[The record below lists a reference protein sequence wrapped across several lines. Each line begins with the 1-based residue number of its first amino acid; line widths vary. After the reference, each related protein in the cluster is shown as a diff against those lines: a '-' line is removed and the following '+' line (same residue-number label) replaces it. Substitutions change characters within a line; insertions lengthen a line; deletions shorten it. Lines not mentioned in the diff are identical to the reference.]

1 MFALPIT
8 GLLMSSAAGF
18 SVSFFGLFPLPD
30 FVPHDD
36 YLFQRLIWIHKWL
49 GYALIVCTLI
59 HVGAALRHHF
69 MFRDDTLRRML
80 P

>member
-1 MFALPIT
+1 LGNLFAA
-8 GLLMSSAAGF
+8 SAK
-18 SVSFFGLFPLPD
+18 PKR

-36 YLFQRLIWIHKWL
+36 DLFQRLIEIHKWV
-49 GYALIVCTLI
+49 GYALILCMLV

-69 MFRDDTLRRML
+69 MFSDDTLRRML

>member
-1 MFALPIT
+1 MLALPIS

-36 YLFQRLIWIHKWL
+36 YLFQRLIEVHKWL
-49 GYALIVCTLI
+49 GYALILCMLV

-69 MFRDDTLRRML
+69 MFSDDTLRRML